1 MKINLKDKK
10 IFIPIIVLGG
20 IIVLSG
26 IVYFLG
32 DKVVNPLFGTWETS
46 YELGMYGKVKQ
57 SYTFN
62 SNKTCEK
69 VLVTDRT
76 ITKKCKYEFD
86 GDNKIKV
93 TFDDKGISILTYRK
107 EGKGYVIDGY
117 MYEKK

>member
-1 MKINLKDKK
+1 MKFNFNKKK
-10 IFIPIIVLGG
+10 IVIFGLICGG

-26 IVYFLG
+26 LIYFLG
-32 DKVVNPLFGTWETS
+32 DKITNPLYGNWETS
-46 YELGMYGKVKQ
+46 YELGMFGKVKQ

-62 SNKTCEK
+62 SNKSCEK
-69 VLVTDRT
+69 ILVTDRT
-76 ITKKCKYEFD
+76 ITKKCNYEFD

-93 TFDDKGISILTYRK
+93 TYDDKGVSILTYRK